1 MEPVQ
6 TNANGLGLEPGNL
19 ESWALESGYTAQR
32 IRNPTKIGIRSPS
45 SIEK

>member
-45 SIEK
+45 SIDK